1 MQKFIIN
8 GRLNG
13 LNEYTN
19 KNRRNPYAGAKMKKD
34 NETIVIYYIK
44 RFKLKKVD
52 KYPIKIKIDWYEK
65 NRKRDIDNITFATK
79 FILDGI
85 VKAEIM
91 QNDSQ
96 KYVNEIEHHIYIDK
110 DNPRVEVSW
119 IYWFCL
125 EFN

>member
-1 MQKFIIN
+1 MNKFVIK

-34 NETIVIYYIK
+34 NETIVIRYIK
-44 RFKLKKVD
+44 CFKLKKVD

-110 DNPRVEVSW
+110 DNPRIEVSL
-119 IYWFCL
+119 IY
-125 EFN
+125 

>member
-1 MQKFIIN
+1 MQKFIIK

-34 NETIVIYYIK
+34 NENIVIYYIK

-110 DNPRVEVSW
+110 ENPRIEVSL
-119 IYWFCL
+119 IY
-125 EFN
+125 